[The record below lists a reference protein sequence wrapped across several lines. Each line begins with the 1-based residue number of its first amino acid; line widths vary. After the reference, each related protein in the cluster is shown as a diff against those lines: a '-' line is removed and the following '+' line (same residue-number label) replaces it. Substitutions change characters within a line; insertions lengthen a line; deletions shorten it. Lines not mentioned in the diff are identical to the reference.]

1 MLEEGQVSCGT
12 HFPMV
17 EPRRIKCIKGKLQLS
32 HNVTLV
38 SPLTDAVIIGLD
50 ACTAEHNCHR
60 TACRE
65 WEIMDFYPKR
75 KLVYILLN
83 RKKSEFGNSVS
94 FT

>member
-32 HNVTLV
+32 HVTLV
-38 SPLTDAVIIGLD
+38 SPLEGAVIIGLD

-60 TACRE
+60 TACGE
-65 WEIMDFYPKR
+65 WEIKLFLPKA
-75 KLVYILLN
+75 
-83 RKKSEFGNSVS
+83 
-94 FT
+94 